1 MGVYAACSLSGKF
14 KSRRFGQNLSD
25 VFTVRLESESN
36 IMPPVLAGVGGI
48 KTSLELL
55 NAPRCS
61 AAIKL

>member
-61 AAIKL
+61 AAKKL

>member
-1 MGVYAACSLSGKF
+1 MQLVHYLGSLNLAALGK
-14 KSRRFGQNLSD
+14 NLSD

-36 IMPPVLAGVGGI
+36 IMPPVLAGVGGK

-61 AAIKL
+61 AAKKL